1 MSRRTL
7 TLALAIAASLAAE
20 SPALAAIS
28 SPPAF
33 PREITVFPERDFAVV
48 DLWPANQDFR
58 MDVLRNGVVIGT
70 AFGTTDAGGL
80 AEVNHPGGFC
90 WTGFTPDILPGDT
103 VQAVM
108 LDSAGNPQ
116 LDGAGQPIGDATR
129 SALLSA
135 QPAAKVLNQLVIHG
149 TARTP
154 AGGQIPL
161 GSLEQRIIAP
171 DLVGLL
177 GKRDIRAPGG
187 GNGFTST
194 LSYDAAGSTSWT
206 ATYSGL
212 SGAAMDAAAA
222 GETRIMSWM
231 ATNAAGDRIG
241 LTIFEAAT
249 LGGPGFGGCPLGASN
264 AVVSPGVLNATTLA
278 AGAPDVVFS
287 GATQPDATGVD
298 VTISD
303 GSATVT
309 RAATV
314 TAGSWTAA
322 VPAAELAGLADGTL
336 TASGSYAVPGGT
348 VTGSNLSVAKDTV
361 LPDAP
366 TANLGPGGYEG
377 PQAIVLSSPDPDAQ
391 IHYTTNGSEPTPA
404 SPVTRGQLSVTSS
417 QTIKAVAVDPAGNR
431 SAVSSLG
438 YAITPKS
445 PLRIETPGKQLIVV
459 QKPARTVLALRALSA
474 RKTITRSGLRRS
486 GLRLGAEL
494 AKGTEVL
501 RVRVYRGK
509 RLITTAFR
517 FPPRS
522 GRYRVRLTTKKV
534 KALAAGSY
542 VLEVT
547 PGTSRQNLGD
557 PARATFRVVRR

>member
-1 MSRRTL
+1 MSRHKL
-7 TLALAIAASLAAE
+7 ALALAIAAALAAE

-48 DLWPANQDFR
+48 DLWPAHQDFR
-58 MDVLRNGVVIGT
+58 MDVLRNGVIIGT
-70 AFGTTDAGGL
+70 AFGTTDADGL

-90 WTGFTPDILPGDT
+90 WSAFTPDILPGDT
-103 VQAVM
+103 VQAIM

-129 SALLSA
+129 SALVTA
-135 QPAAKVLNQLVIHG
+135 QPAQQVLNQLVIHG
-149 TARTP
+149 TAQSP
-154 AGGQIPL
+154 AGGPIPL
-161 GSLEQRIIAP
+161 GSLEQRIIQP
-171 DLVGLL
+171 SLVALV

-194 LSYDAAGSTSWT
+194 LSYDAPGSTSWT

-212 SGAAMDAAAA
+212 SNEAMDAAAA

-231 ATNAAGDRIG
+231 AANAAGDRIG

-278 AGAPDVVFS
+278 AGAADVVFS

-298 VTISD
+298 LTISD
-303 GSATVT
+303 GANTVT

-314 TAGSWTAA
+314 TAGSWRAA
-322 VPAAELAGLADGTL
+322 VPAAELAGLAEGTL
-336 TASGSYAVPGGT
+336 TASGSYAVPGGA
-348 VTGSNLSVAKDTV
+348 VTGSNLSVVKDTV

-366 TANLGPGGYEG
+366 TANPAPGSYEG
-377 PQAIVLSSPDPDAQ
+377 PQSIVLTSPDPDAQ
-391 IHYTTNGSEPTPA
+391 IHYTTNGSDPTPA

-417 QTIKAVAVDPAGNR
+417 QTIKAIAVDPAGNR
-431 SAVSSLG
+431 SGVSALA

-445 PLRIETPGKQLIVV
+445 PLRIETAGRQVVVV
-459 QKPARTVLALRALSA
+459 QRPGRTVPALRALSA
-474 RKTITRSGLRRS
+474 RRTITRSGLRRN
-486 GLRLGAEL
+486 GLRVGAEL

-517 FPPRS
+517 FPARS
-522 GRYRVRLTTKKV
+522 GRYSVRLKTKKV
-534 KALAAGSY
+534 KALAPGSY